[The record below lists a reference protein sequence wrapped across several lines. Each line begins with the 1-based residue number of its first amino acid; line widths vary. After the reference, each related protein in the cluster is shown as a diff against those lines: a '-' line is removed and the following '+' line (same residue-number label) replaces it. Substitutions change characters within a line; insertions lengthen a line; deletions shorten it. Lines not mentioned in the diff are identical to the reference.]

1 MDRLGELR
9 SLFARKFFHVAFVA
23 LLAVPFFVEIPAEW
37 YLAALTFVGGVVY
50 SIQVRQPSAWEE
62 FRENFFRSLE
72 EVFNRLEDL
81 LPLDKPLLKT
91 QYQNAV
97 RQLEE
102 MILAAERDYEK
113 RYGYLGILMGAVG
126 FLVAVAIFG
135 KAHLLASVVSMAVY
149 DAVSAVV
156 GTLLQGWRIAGK
168 LTLWGTGAGALSN
181 VLALVAVGYS
191 AFSAL
196 LITAF
201 VVLADALSPED
212 NLTIPPA
219 AAAASYLSGLL

>member
-23 LLAVPFFVEIPAEW
+23 LLAVPFFVDIPAEW
-37 YLAALTFVGGVVY
+37 YFAALTFVGGVVY

-62 FRENFFRSLE
+62 FREYFFKSLE
-72 EVFNRLEDL
+72 EVFDRLEDL

-102 MILAAERDYEK
+102 LISAAERDYEK
-113 RYGYLGILMGAVG
+113 RYGYLGVLMGAVG
-126 FLVAVAIFG
+126 FLVAVAVFG

-149 DAVSAVV
+149 DAASAVV
-156 GTLLQGWRIAGK
+156 GTLYPGRKIGK
-168 LTLWGTGAGALSN
+168 LSLWGTGAGVFFNL
-181 VLALVAVGYS
+181 LALMAVGYS
-191 AFSAL
+191 AAASL

-219 AAAASYLSGLL
+219 AAVASYLSALL

>member
-72 EVFNRLEDL
+72 EVFDRLEDL

-102 MILAAERDYEK
+102 LISAAERDYEK
-113 RYGYLGILMGAVG
+113 RYGYLGVLMGAVG
-126 FLVAVAIFG
+126 FLVAVSVFG
-135 KAHLLASVVSMAVY
+135 KTHLLASVVSMAVY
-149 DAVSAVV
+149 DAASAVV
-156 GTLLQGWRIAGK
+156 GTLYPGRKIGK
-168 LTLWGTGAGALSN
+168 LSLWGTGAGVFFNL
-181 VLALVAVGYS
+181 LALMAVGYS
-191 AFSAL
+191 AAASL

-219 AAAASYLSGLL
+219 AAAASYLSALL